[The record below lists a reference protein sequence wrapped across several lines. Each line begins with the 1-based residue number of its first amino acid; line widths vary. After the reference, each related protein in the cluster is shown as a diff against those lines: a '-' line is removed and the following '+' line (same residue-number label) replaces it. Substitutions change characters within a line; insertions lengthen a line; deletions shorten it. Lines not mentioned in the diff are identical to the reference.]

1 MTNDKALETIT
12 ILKER
17 NDLSLEEICKGFQ
30 IALALCDDLLVE
42 FFRERYHQF
51 LSASIFDLALHID
64 EPKKIELFKQ
74 HYNEWKRISSHNAT
88 IILIAMIDKSKQRSL
103 EADAL
108 VRELKIKHIV
118 QYSFYEKKLLAFAE
132 KSIDEL
138 MADYTEDLKEII
150 LKSSLN
156 SLYLKALESFDEI
169 FLQEVLEKAKTLND
183 TDMVARL
190 LRRITFLKSNDSIV
204 EALDIASSITFEN
217 SRVGSLYDIAKNIYA
232 KAPESAHHI
241 VSFLPAKFQYRFR
254 AFTASSNNDL
264 KEILKMIEEI
274 EKLHKTGFISN
285 DNYDDYLIGIAY
297 ILIDYDLDLVFN
309 ILPKLYIDW
318 DEPSEIQIEIAIA
331 LSKRNLEEGIAY
343 LLTIDEAWYQIFSIV
358 GIIESMDD
366 EIALKRLSK
375 LSWHYKDATHQY
387 AILSAIHKKMTVPFQ
402 QLWSVTS
409 NILPYTY

>member
-1 MTNDKALETIT
+1 MTHDDALKTIA

-42 FFRERYHQF
+42 FFRERYHQNLGAF
-51 LSASIFDLALHID
+51 IFDLALHID
-64 EPKKIELFKQ
+64 EPKKIELFRQ
-74 HYNEWKRISSHNAT
+74 HYNEWKRINSHNAT
-88 IILIAMIDKSKQRSL
+88 IILIAMIDKSKQCSL

-108 VRELKIKHIV
+108 VRELKTKHIV
-118 QYSFYEKKLLAFAE
+118 QYSFYEKQLLAFAE

-138 MADYTEDLKEII
+138 MADYAEDLKERIV
-150 LKSSLN
+150 KSSLSN
-156 SLYLKALESFDEI
+156 LYLKALESFDEI
-169 FLQEVLEKAKTLND
+169 FLQEILEKAETLND

-190 LRRITFLKSNDSIV
+190 LRRLAFLKSNDSIV
-204 EALDIASSITFEN
+204 EALDMASSITFED
-217 SRVGSLYDIAKNIYA
+217 SRVGALYDIAKNIYA

-254 AFTASSNNDL
+254 AFVASSNNDL
-264 KEILKMIEEI
+264 KEILMLIEEI

-285 DNYDDYLIGIAY
+285 DNYDDYLMGIAY

-309 ILPKLYIDW
+309 ILPKLNIDW
-318 DEPSEIQIEIAIA
+318 DEPFEIQIEIAIA

-366 EIALKRLSK
+366 ETALKRLSK
-375 LSWHYKDATHQY
+375 LAEHYEDATHQY
-387 AILSAIHKKMTVPFQ
+387 EILSAIHKKMTVPFQ

-409 NILPYTY
+409 KILPYEY

>member
-1 MTNDKALETIT
+1 MTLNEALKTIA

-42 FFRERYHQF
+42 FFRERYHQNLGAF
-51 LSASIFDLALHID
+51 IFDLALHID

-74 HYNEWKRISSHNAT
+74 HYNEWKRINSHNAT
-88 IILIAMIDKSKQRSL
+88 IILIAIIDKSKQCSL

-108 VRELKIKHIV
+108 VRELKTKHIA
-118 QYSFYEKKLLAFAE
+118 QYSFYEKQLLAFAE

-138 MADYTEDLKEII
+138 MADYAEDLKERIV
-150 LKSSLN
+150 KSSLSN
-156 SLYLKALESFDEI
+156 LYFKILESFDEI
-169 FLQEVLEKAKTLND
+169 FLQEVLEKAETLND
-183 TDMVARL
+183 TNMVARL
-190 LRRITFLKSNDSIV
+190 LRRIAFLKSNDSIV
-204 EALDIASSITFEN
+204 EALDIASPITFED
-217 SRVGSLYDIAKNIYA
+217 SRVGALYDIAKNIYT

-254 AFTASSNNDL
+254 AFVASSNNDL

-274 EKLHKTGFISN
+274 EKLHKIGFISN
-285 DNYDDYLIGIAY
+285 NNYDDYLMGIAY

-309 ILPKLYIDW
+309 ILPKLNIDW
-318 DEPSEIQIEIAIA
+318 DEPSDIQIEIAIA

-358 GIIESMDD
+358 GIIESMHD
-366 EIALKRLSK
+366 ETALIHLSK
-375 LSWHYKDATHQY
+375 LWHFFKVELVDSIA
-387 AILSAIHKKMTVPFQ
+387 LF
-402 QLWSVTS
+402 
-409 NILPYTY
+409 

>member
-1 MTNDKALETIT
+1 MTHDDALKTIA

-42 FFRERYHQF
+42 FFRERYHQNLGAF
-51 LSASIFDLALHID
+51 IFDLALHID
-64 EPKKIELFKQ
+64 EPKKIELFRQ
-74 HYNEWKRISSHNAT
+74 HYNEWKRINTHNAT
-88 IILIAMIDKSKQRSL
+88 IILIAMIDKSKQCSL

-118 QYSFYEKKLLAFAE
+118 SFYEKQLLAFAE

-138 MADYTEDLKEII
+138 MADYAEDLKERI
-150 LKSSLN
+150 LKSTLSN
-156 SLYLKALESFDEI
+156 LYLKTLESFDEI
-169 FLQEVLEKAKTLND
+169 FLQEILEKAETLND

-190 LRRITFLKSNDSIV
+190 LRRIAFLKSNDSIV
-204 EALDIASSITFEN
+204 EALDIASSIPFED
-217 SRVGSLYDIAKNIYA
+217 SRVRALYDIAKNIYA

-241 VSFLPAKFQYRFR
+241 ASFLPAKFQYRFR
-254 AFTASSNNDL
+254 AFVASSNNDL
-264 KEILKMIEEI
+264 KEILMLIEEI

-285 DNYDDYLIGIAY
+285 DNYDDYLMGIAY

-309 ILPKLYIDW
+309 ILPKLNIDW
-318 DEPSEIQIEIAIA
+318 DEPFEIQIEIAIA

-366 EIALKRLSK
+366 ETALKRLSK
-375 LSWHYKDATHQY
+375 LAEHYEDATHQY
-387 AILSAIHKKMTVPFQ
+387 EILSAIYKKMTLPFQ

-409 NILPYTY
+409 NILPYEY